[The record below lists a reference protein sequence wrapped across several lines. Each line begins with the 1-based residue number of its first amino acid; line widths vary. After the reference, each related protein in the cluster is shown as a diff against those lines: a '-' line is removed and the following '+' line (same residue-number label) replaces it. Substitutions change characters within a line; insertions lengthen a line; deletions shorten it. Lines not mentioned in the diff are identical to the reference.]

1 MTKKYAEGTRVPVER
16 SIAELKRICEK
27 YGATNFGFLQGDA
40 STAVF
45 FKFDSRLYRIDLHF
59 QNNMKYY
66 TETEGRK
73 IKAEE
78 RRKWRVLILTIKA
91 MFESIEN
98 DVLKGHL
105 LLQPFTVLPD
115 NTVLGERISA
125 TIEQIYLTGNMP
137 SLLLGGKECQ

>member
-1 MTKKYAEGTRVPVER
+1 MTKKYAEGTTVSVDR
-16 SIAELKRICEK
+16 SIAELKRTCEK

-45 FKFDSRLYRIDLHF
+45 FKYEGRLYRLDLHF
-59 QNNMKYY
+59 QSSAKACNQAEEK
-66 TETEGRK
+66 K
-73 IKAEE
+73 LKAEE

-98 DVLKGHL
+98 DVLAAPI

-125 TIEQIYLTGNMP
+125 TIEQAYLTGNMP
-137 SLLLGGKECQ
+137 TLLLGDKECQ

>member
-1 MTKKYAEGTRVPVER
+1 MTRKYAEGTTVSVER
-16 SIAELKRICEK
+16 SISELKRTCEK

-45 FKFDSRLYRIDLHF
+45 FKYEGRLYRLDLHF
-59 QNNMKYY
+59 QSSAKAR
-66 TETEGRK
+66 TQAEEK
-73 IKAEE
+73 KLKAEE

-98 DVLKGHL
+98 DVLEGNL

-115 NTVLGERISA
+115 NTVLGERIAA
-125 TIEQIYLTGNMP
+125 TIEQAYLTGNMP
-137 SLLLGGKECQ
+137 TLLLGGKE

>member
-1 MTKKYAEGTRVPVER
+1 MTKKYAEGTTVSVER

-45 FKFDSRLYRIDLHF
+45 FKYEGRLYRLDLHF
-59 QNNMKYY
+59 QSSVKARNQAEEK
-66 TETEGRK
+66 K

-98 DVLKGHL
+98 DVLAAPL

-125 TIEQIYLTGNMP
+125 TIEQAYLTGNMP
-137 SLLLGGKECQ
+137 NLLLGDKK